1 MGYDSH
7 QKSVLLMS
15 IVPHHER
22 LTSYHFMDNENEQPQ
37 VEEETPVVEE
47 TTEEI
52 EKPVETP
59 KEEDTVLLR
68 KSDYVKLNRKA
79 IAYEANKNKPID
91 VKSLDVEDYIDI
103 SASLEGLDQK
113 EKEFLAREH
122 KLSGQPLAEIRKNED
137 FLLWQS
143 AYRQKVEKERL
154 TLKPSSTQPESE
166 IPKTLHEKLKG
177 ASLEEKEKILTE
189 AGYYKS
195 PRPIGERKNI
205 GVGMRY

>member
-1 MGYDSH
+1 
-7 QKSVLLMS
+7 
-15 IVPHHER
+15 
-22 LTSYHFMDNENEQPQ
+22 MDKENEQLQ

-47 TTEEI
+47 TTNEE
-52 EKPVETP
+52 PVETP
-59 KEEDTVLLR
+59 KEEETVVLK

-79 IAYEANKNKPID
+79 IAYETNKNKPID
-91 VKSLDVEDYIDI
+91 IKSLDVEDYIDI

-122 KLSGQPLAEIRKNED
+122 KQSGKPLAEIRKDED

-154 TLKPSSTQPESE
+154 TLKPSSTQTESE
-166 IPKTLHEKLKG
+166 IPKTLQEKLQG

-195 PRPIGERKNI
+195 PRPKSERVNI

>member
-1 MGYDSH
+1 
-7 QKSVLLMS
+7 
-15 IVPHHER
+15 
-22 LTSYHFMDNENEQPQ
+22 MDNENEQPQ
-37 VEEETPVVEE
+37 VEPEEVVVEE
-47 TTEEI
+47 TTEE
-52 EKPVETP
+52 EKPESP
-59 KEEDTVLLR
+59 KEEETVVLK

-79 IAYEANKNKPID
+79 IAYETNKNKPID

-122 KLSGQPLAEIRKNED
+122 KQTGKPLTEIRKDED

-154 TLKPSSTQPESE
+154 TLKPSSTQSESE
-166 IPKTLHEKLKG
+166 KPRTLNEKLQG
-177 ASLEEKEKILTE
+177 ASLEEKEKILSE

-195 PRPIGERKNI
+195 PRPKSDRQNI
-205 GVGMRY
+205 GAGMRY